1 MSPGATVPEADVC
14 LILEGSYPYVAGGVS
29 TWTHDL
35 IKAQA
40 PMTFSVVAL
49 TADEKPRE
57 PRYELPENV
66 LGVVDLPLRSRAGG
80 PQRRLGAT
88 RMMRELTGAL
98 IAMRGDTAP
107 HGFRRAVELVAR
119 ARGSVGTQ
127 LLMNSPAAWEMIT
140 AMYREDAPESSF
152 LEYFWTWRALFGGLF
167 ATLLCE
173 LPKARAYHTIST
185 GYAGLVA
192 ARAALETGRPAV
204 LTEHGIYT
212 NERRIE
218 ITMAEWL
225 YDAAESWYQIETPRW
240 DLRQLWMAA
249 FQAYARVCYECC
261 TEITT
266 LYGGNQILQRADG
279 APPERMRII
288 PNGIDYDHYSALARD
303 TGDRRPT
310 VALIGRVVPIKD
322 IKTYIRAA
330 DVLRRS
336 VPDVLCWVMGP
347 ADEDAE
353 YAAECFELVRY
364 LGLEETVVFLGR
376 VKIAD
381 YLGKIDVLALTS
393 ISEAQPL
400 VILEAGAAGV
410 PTVATDVGAC
420 REMLEGH
427 PDERPALGAGGEV
440 VPLSSP
446 NAAAAAMARLL
457 IDPDWWQRCSDA
469 IRTRTERYYNKR
481 EIDRIYGDMY
491 RDMIGRP
498 DGFRVDGFRVK
509 GGAAPTGGLAPVA
522 ATGRR

>member
-1 MSPGATVPEADVC
+1 MTRPAVPEADVC

-40 PMTFSVVAL
+40 PLTFSVVAL
-49 TADEKPRE
+49 TADEKDRE
-57 PRYELPENV
+57 PRYEMPDNV
-66 LGVVDLPLRSRAGG
+66 VEVVNLPLRARASGPESRI
-80 PQRRLGAT
+80 GAT
-88 RMMRELTGAL
+88 RTIRRLTRAL
-98 IAMRGDTAP
+98 IAMRGETALA
-107 HGFRRAVELVAR
+107 GFREAVTLVAGGG
-119 ARGSVGTQ
+119 GSIGTS
-127 LLMNSPAAWEMIT
+127 LLMNSPAAWEMVT

-167 ATLLCE
+167 ATLLCP
-173 LPKARAYHTIST
+173 LPRARVYHTIST

-192 ARAALETGRPAV
+192 ARAAAETGRPAI

-249 FQAYARVCYECC
+249 FQAYARVCYESC

-266 LYGGNQILQRADG
+266 LYGGNQILQKADG
-279 APPERMRII
+279 APEERLRII
-288 PNGIDYDHYSALARD
+288 PNGIDVALFSQIRRD
-303 TGDRRPT
+303 GSDRRPT

-322 IKTYIRAA
+322 IKTFIRAA
-330 DVLRRS
+330 DVLRQS
-336 VPDVLCWVMGP
+336 VPNVLCWVMGP
-347 ADEDAE
+347 ADEDKE
-353 YAAECFELVRY
+353 YADECFELVRY
-364 LGLEETVVFLGR
+364 LKLETTIKFIGR

-381 YLGKIDVLALTS
+381 YLGKVDVLALTS

-420 REMLEGH
+420 REMIEGRA
-427 PDERPALGAGGEV
+427 DENPSLGPAGEI
-440 VPLSSP
+440 VPLSAP
-446 NAAAAAMARLL
+446 TAAATAMARLL
-457 IDPDWWQRCSDA
+457 LDRGWWQQCSTA
-469 IRTRTERYYNKR
+469 IRARTERYYNKR
-481 EIDRIYGDMY
+481 EIDRVYNDLY
-491 RDMIGRP
+491 QRMIARP
-498 DGFRVDGFRVK
+498 DGAGVDDAPPLAQAAS
-509 GGAAPTGGLAPVA
+509 GGT
-522 ATGRR
+522 R

>member
-1 MSPGATVPEADVC
+1 MRKRSGGVKSDIC

-40 PMTFSVVAL
+40 PLTFSIVAL
-49 TADEKPRE
+49 TADDRPRDL
-57 PRYELPENV
+57 RYELPDNV
-66 LGVVDLPLRSRAGG
+66 VEVVNVPLRSGANGPSHKFGAG
-80 PQRRLGAT
+80 RLLGS
-88 RMMRELTGAL
+88 LTDAL
-98 IAMRGDTAP
+98 IAMRGDTAQ
-107 HGFRRAVELVAR
+107 HGFRQAVSLLSDTR
-119 ARGSVGTQ
+119 SSLGTR
-127 LLMNSPAAWEMIT
+127 LLMNSPEAWEMVT
-140 AMYREDAPESSF
+140 AMYRKDAPESSF
-152 LEYFWTWRALFGGLF
+152 LEYFWTWRSLFGGLF

-173 LPKARAYHTIST
+173 LPRARVYHTIST

-240 DLRQLWMAA
+240 DLRQLWMSA
-249 FQAYARVCYECC
+249 FQTYARICYECC

-279 APPERMRII
+279 APTDRMRII
-288 PNGIDYDHYSALARD
+288 PNGIDVALYSALSRES
-303 TGDRRPT
+303 GERRPT

-330 DVLRRS
+330 DILRKT
-336 VPDVLCWVMGP
+336 VPTVLCWVMGP
-347 ADEDAE
+347 TDEDEDYAE
-353 YAAECFELVRY
+353 ECFELVRY
-364 LGLEETVVFLGR
+364 LGLEDTVRFLGR
-376 VKIAD
+376 VKIAE

-393 ISEAQPL
+393 VSEAQPL

-420 REMLEGH
+420 REMIEGH
-427 PDERPALGAGGEV
+427 PHEKPALGHGGEI

-446 NAAAAAMARLL
+446 TAAAAAMGRLL
-457 IDPDWWQRCSDA
+457 VDRDWWQRCSNA
-469 IRTRTERYYNKR
+469 IRARTERYYNKL
-481 EIDRIYGDMY
+481 EIDRIYNELY
-491 RDMIGRP
+491 RSMLDRP
-498 DGFRVDGFRVK
+498 DSLPVGRGNPS
-509 GGAAPTGGLAPVA
+509 PTPMVPVA
-522 ATGRR
+522 ASGRR

>member
-1 MSPGATVPEADVC
+1 MSRAALPEADVC

-40 PMTFSVVAL
+40 PMTFSIVAL
-49 TADEKPRE
+49 TSDDQERE
-57 PRYELPENV
+57 MRYELPDNV
-66 LGVVDLPLRSRAGG
+66 VGVVNVPLRARADG
-80 PQRRLGAT
+80 PSGTLGAP
-88 RMMRELTGAL
+88 RLIRELTDAL
-98 IAMRGDTAP
+98 ISMRDDTAQA
-107 HGFRRAVELVAR
+107 GFRRAVSLIAD
-119 ARGSVGTQ
+119 ARGRLGTR

-167 ATLLCE
+167 ATLLCD
-173 LPKARAYHTIST
+173 LPRARVYHTIST

-192 ARAALETGRPAV
+192 ARAAMETGRPAV

-225 YDAAESWYQIETPRW
+225 YDAADSWYQIETPRW

-249 FQAYARVCYECC
+249 FQAYARVCYESC
-261 TEITT
+261 TAITT

-288 PNGIDYDHYSALARD
+288 PNGIDVAHYSALVRD
-303 TGDRRPT
+303 SAPRRPT

-330 DVLRRS
+330 DVLRKT
-336 VPDVLCWVMGP
+336 VPDVLCWIMGP
-347 ADEDAE
+347 ADEDKE
-353 YAAECFELVRY
+353 YAEECFELVRY

-376 VKIAD
+376 VKIAE
-381 YLGKIDVLALTS
+381 YLGRVDVLALTS

-420 REMLEGH
+420 REMIEGH
-427 PDERPALGAGGEV
+427 PDEAPALGAGGEV

-446 NAAAAAMARLL
+446 NAAAAAMGRLL
-457 IDPDWWQRCSDA
+457 IDPDWWRQCSDG
-469 IRTRTERYYNKR
+469 IRRRTERYYNKR
-481 EIDRIYGDMY
+481 EIDRIYGDLY
-491 RDMIGRP
+491 RDMMARP
-498 DGFRVDGFRVK
+498 DGSKIDGK
-509 GGAAPTGGLAPVA
+509 ENDGGRARAGALAPVA
-522 ATGRR
+522 STARR

>member
-1 MSPGATVPEADVC
+1 MTQSRIEDADVC

-29 TWTHDL
+29 TWANDL

-40 PMTFSVVAL
+40 PLTFSIVAL
-49 TADEKPRE
+49 TSDEQPRE
-57 PRYELPENV
+57 LRYELPENV
-66 LGVVDLPLRSRAGG
+66 VGVVQVALRSRAEGSEG
-80 PQRRLGAT
+80 RVGTT
-88 RMMRELTGAL
+88 RMIRELTRAL
-98 IAMRGDTAP
+98 IEMRGETSFQ
-107 HGFRRAVELVAR
+107 GFRQAVALISKAR
-119 ARGSVGTQ
+119 SSLGTRM
-127 LLMNSPAAWEMIT
+127 LMNSPAAWEMIT

-167 ATLLCE
+167 ATLLCD
-173 LPKARAYHTIST
+173 LPKAKVYHTIST

-192 ARAALETGRPAV
+192 ARAALETGRPSV

-249 FQAYARVCYECC
+249 FQAYARVCYESC

-288 PNGIDYDHYSALARD
+288 PNGIDAEFYGAIHRD
-303 TGDRRPT
+303 TSERRPT

-330 DVLRRS
+330 DVLRKS
-336 VPDVLCWVMGP
+336 VPNVLCWVMGP
-347 ADEDAE
+347 ADEDKE
-353 YAAECFELVRY
+353 YAEECFELVRY
-364 LGLEETVVFLGR
+364 LELEDTIQFLGR

-420 REMLEGH
+420 REMIEGR
-427 PDERPALGAGGEV
+427 PDEDPVLGPAGEIV
-440 VPLSSP
+440 SLSSP
-446 NAAAAAMARLL
+446 NAAAAAMGRLL
-457 IDPDWWQRCSDA
+457 LDRDWWQRCSDA
-469 IRTRTERYYNKR
+469 IRARTERYYNKR
-481 EIDRIYGDMY
+481 EIDRVYNEMY
-491 RDMIGRP
+491 LRMMATPDTAQAYATQPSGRA
-498 DGFRVDGFRVK
+498 
-509 GGAAPTGGLAPVA
+509 AAPLAPVA
-522 ATGRR
+522 SSGRR

>member
-1 MSPGATVPEADVC
+1 MSRSAEAPEADVC

-29 TWTHDL
+29 TWAHDL

-40 PMTFSVVAL
+40 PMTFSIVAL

-57 PRYELPENV
+57 LRYQLPDNV
-66 LGVVDLPLRSRAGG
+66 VQLVNLPLRSPADG
-80 PQRRLGAT
+80 PESRLGAT
-88 RMMRELTGAL
+88 RLMRDLTQAL
-98 IAMRGDTAP
+98 IAMRGDTAQ
-107 HGFRRAVELVAR
+107 HGFRRAVELIAQTR
-119 ARGSVGTQ
+119 AAVGTR
-127 LLMNSPAAWEMIT
+127 LLMNSPAAWEMVT

-167 ATLLCE
+167 ATLLCD
-173 LPKARAYHTIST
+173 LPKARVYHTIST

-288 PNGIDYDHYSALARD
+288 PNGIDVAMYSALPRETAA
-303 TGDRRPT
+303 RRPT

-330 DVLRRS
+330 DALRRT

-353 YAAECFELVRY
+353 YAEECFELVRY
-364 LGLEETVVFLGR
+364 LGLQETVVFLGR
-376 VKIAD
+376 VKISE
-381 YLGKIDVLALTS
+381 YLGRIDVLALTS

-427 PDERPALGAGGEV
+427 PDETPALGAGGEV

-446 NAAAAAMARLL
+446 NAAAAAMSRLL
-457 IDPDWWQRCSDA
+457 TDPDWWQRCSDA

-491 RDMIGRP
+491 RDMMARP
-498 DGFRVDGFRVK
+498 DGLQVADGAK
-509 GGAAPTGGLAPVA
+509 STGGLAAVA